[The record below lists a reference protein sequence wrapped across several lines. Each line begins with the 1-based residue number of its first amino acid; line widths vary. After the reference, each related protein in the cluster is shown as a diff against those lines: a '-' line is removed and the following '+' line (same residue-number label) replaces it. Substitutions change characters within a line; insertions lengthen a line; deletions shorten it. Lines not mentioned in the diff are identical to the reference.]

1 MHPGWSDTEGVRSSI
16 PAFHKAFQDKL
27 RDTQQGV
34 DTILWLALEVCV
46 HLLRSLCG
54 GTVRQ
59 LSWCSRPGIGV
70 SSRHSGS
77 VDDGSNRK

>member
-34 DTILWLALEVCV
+34 DTILWLALEVCM
-46 HLLRSLCG
+46 LLHVWDSEKGAAAEPDVDVVSISGDLC
-54 GTVRQ
+54 
-59 LSWCSRPGIGV
+59 
-70 SSRHSGS
+70 
-77 VDDGSNRK
+77 